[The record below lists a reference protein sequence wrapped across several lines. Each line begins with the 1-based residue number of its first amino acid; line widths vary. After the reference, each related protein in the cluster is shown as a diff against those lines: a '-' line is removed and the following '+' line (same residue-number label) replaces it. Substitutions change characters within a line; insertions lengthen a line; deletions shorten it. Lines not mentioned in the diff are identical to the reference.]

1 MIAPASLAPLARAL
15 VDSLSPSDTNMFV
28 SALSPSGLAPATHF
42 ISSGMLDSYFADL
55 LVDDKALYKAV
66 SQAGASVTQAE
77 CTALV
82 YGSDVSTEST
92 STAMDRLGLKQIQTS
107 AL

>member
-1 MIAPASLAPLARAL
+1 MIVPASLAPLARELA
-15 VDSLSPSDTNMFV
+15 VAMSPSDVDMFV
-28 SALSPSGLAPATHF
+28 SPLSPTGFAPATHF
-42 ISSGMLDSYFADL
+42 ISSGMLDSDFAGL
-55 LVDDKALYKAV
+55 LVDDKALYGSV
-66 SQAGASVTQAE
+66 SKAGASVTQAE